1 MQGSTFV
8 TTPAKLYIKNMVSES
23 CIKVVT
29 QELERIGF
37 IKVLK
42 VILGEADIL
51 YDAQIINLD
60 IINIILERNG
70 FQLILDKDKLL
81 VEKIKSAVIAHIF
94 YGANTNSI
102 LRNSDYLSEQLD
114 LPYSTLSKVFS
125 SVTGTTLEK
134 YIILIKIEKIKELIT
149 YDEHSLSEIAFM
161 MGYSSVHY
169 LSNQFKQV
177 TGLSVS
183 QYKKDGT
190 HHRKTLDHILD

>member
-1 MQGSTFV
+1 MQGSTFI
-8 TTPAKLYIKNMVSES
+8 TTPAKLAIKNMVSES
-23 CIKVVT
+23 CIKVVK
-29 QELERIGF
+29 QELERTGF
-37 IKVLK
+37 VKVEK
-42 VILGEADIL
+42 ISLGEAEIF

-70 FQLILDKDKLL
+70 FKLIQNKDKVL

-114 LPYSTLSKVFS
+114 LPYPTLSKVFS
-125 SVTGTTLEK
+125 TITGSTLEK

-149 YDEHSLSEIAFM
+149 YDEHSLSEIAYM